1 MDVLAL
7 ESRMGMHNPLRAARW
22 EHMIANEKGVR
33 DPDIRN
39 DFEKYTVETM
49 LDNTIV
55 GAMESFHMPFGNA
68 AALLKQVQES
78 TTNASPGIATFLKF
92 AFPLVRRIWAKSI
105 GKNLVSVQPMSLPT
119 AMVFT
124 IDHLRNDPQAD
135 TSLHDRSVLGAKD
148 YALDP
153 GELQTPVREVNIR
166 VTSESV
172 TATAKKLKSLYGI
185 EVSQDLRAY
194 HNISLA
200 GELLNIMAREISLEI
215 DQQIIYDLVT
225 QASAGT
231 ANWNATPSSSL
242 STEIEAH
249 NKTIRKAFNSA
260 SNFIFQKIYRNANF
274 IIGGVSEIQ
283 RLEDLGEQT
292 FVPNLSDPQGVSQ
305 FGRVF
310 AGRLFGKYDVYKDPF
325 FPVTN
330 QYLVGYKGENWLESG
345 YVYAPYVP
353 YMLLPEFVNPDNF
366 SVTKAAMSRQ
376 AFFMKNS
383 DNYALVNVTG
393 S

>member
-1 MDVLAL
+1 MDMLAL
-7 ESRMGMHNPLRAARW
+7 ESRLGLHNPLRAARW
-22 EHMIANEKGVR
+22 EHMIVNEKGDRYSDVKS
-33 DPDIRN
+33 
-39 DFEKYTVETM
+39 DFEKYTVETLM
-49 LDNTIV
+49 DNTIA
-55 GAMESFHMPFGNA
+55 GAMESFNMPFGNA
-68 AALLKQVQES
+68 AAILKQVQES

-124 IDHLRNDPQAD
+124 IDHLRNSPQAD
-135 TSLHDRSVLGAKD
+135 TSLHDRSVTGAKD

-153 GELQTPVREVNIR
+153 GEMQTPVREVNIR

-172 TATAKKLKSLYGI
+172 TATAKKLKSVYGI

-194 HNISLA
+194 HNISLDS
-200 GELLNIMAREISLEI
+200 ELLNIMAREIALEI

-231 ANWNATPSSSL
+231 ANWAASPTSSL
-242 STEIEAH
+242 PTEIEAY
-249 NKTIRKAFNSA
+249 NQTIRKAFNSA
-260 SNFIFQKIYRNANF
+260 SNFIFNKIFRTANF
-274 IIGGVSEIQ
+274 IIGGTSEIQ
-283 RLEDLGEQT
+283 RLEDLGTQT
-292 FVPNLSDPQGVSQ
+292 FVPATEPQGVGS
-305 FGRVF
+305 FGRIF
-310 AGRLFGKYDVYKDPF
+310 AGRLFGRYDVYKDPF

-330 QYLVGYKGENWLESG
+330 QYLVGYRGENWLESG

-353 YMLLPEFVNPDNF
+353 YMLLPQFVNPDNF

-376 AFFMKNS
+376 AFYMKNS
-383 DNYALVNVTG
+383 DNYALVNITG

>member
-1 MDVLAL
+1 MDMLAL
-7 ESRMGMHNPLRAARW
+7 ENRLGLHNPLRAARW
-22 EHMIANEKGVR
+22 EHMTMSEQGSLC
-33 DPDIRN
+33 PDIRN
-39 DFEKYTVETM
+39 EFEKYTVETM
-49 LDNTIV
+49 LDNTIT
-55 GAMESFHMPFGNA
+55 GAMESFGMPFGNA
-68 AALLKQVQES
+68 ASILKQVQES
-78 TTNASPGIATFLKF
+78 TTNASPGVATFLKF
-92 AFPLVRRIWAKSI
+92 AFPLVRKIWAKSI

-119 AMVFT
+119 AMVFA
-124 IDHLRNDPQAD
+124 IDHLRNSPQAG
-135 TSLHDRSVLGAKD
+135 TSLQDRSVTSAKD

-153 GELQTPVREVNIR
+153 GEMQTPVREINLT
-166 VTSESV
+166 VTSQSV
-172 TATAKKLKSLYGI
+172 TASAKKLKSVYGI

-194 HNISLA
+194 HGISLA
-200 GELLNIMAREISLEI
+200 GELLNMMAREISLEI
-215 DQQIIYDLVT
+215 DAQIVYDLVT

-292 FVPNLSDPQGVSQ
+292 FVPSKDAEGVSA

-310 AGRLFGKYDVYKDPF
+310 AGKLYGKYDVYKDPF

-330 QYLVGYKGENWLESG
+330 QYLVGYKGQSWLESG

-353 YMLLPEFVNPDNF
+353 YMLLPEFTNPDNF

-376 AFFMKNS
+376 AFYMKNS
-383 DNYALVNVTG
+383 DNYALVNITG

>member
-1 MDVLAL
+1 MDMLAL
-7 ESRMGMHNPLRAARW
+7 ESRLGFHNPLRAARW
-22 EHMIANEKGVR
+22 DHMITDEKGKR
-33 DPDIRN
+33 YSDIRS
-39 DFEKYTVETM
+39 DFEKYTVETI

-55 GAMESFHMPFGNA
+55 GAMDSFGVSFGNTA
-68 AALLKQVQES
+68 AILKSVTES

-105 GKNLVSVQPMSLPT
+105 GKDLVSVQPMSLPT

-124 IDHLRNDPQAD
+124 LDHLRNTGGTGLQ
-135 TSLHDRSVLGAKD
+135 DRSVAGAKD

-153 GELQTPVREVNIR
+153 GEMQTPIREIDIKV
-166 VTSESV
+166 SSDSV
-172 TATAKKLKSLYGI
+172 TATAKKLKSVYGI

-194 HNISLA
+194 HGISLA
-200 GELLNIMAREISLEI
+200 GELLNVMAREISLEI

-225 QASAGT
+225 QASAGI
-231 ANWNATPSSSL
+231 ANWNPTPSSSL
-242 STEIEAH
+242 PTEIEAH
-249 NKTIRKAFNSA
+249 KKTIKNAINSA
-260 SNFIFQKIYRNANF
+260 SNFIFRKIYRNANF
-274 IIGGVSEIQ
+274 LIGGVSEVE
-283 RLEDLGEQT
+283 RLEELGDAI
-292 FVPNLSDPQGVSQ
+292 FVPAPDQGVSQ
-305 FGRVF
+305 FGRVL
-310 AGRLFGKYDVYKDPF
+310 AGRVFGKYNVYKDPF

-330 QYLVGYKGENWLESG
+330 QFLVGYKGENWLESG

-353 YMLLPEFVNPDNF
+353 YMLLPEFTNPDNF

-383 DNYALVNVTG
+383 DCYALVNITG